1 MIGARNPLAFAAL
14 ALLSA
19 CTVGPDYVRPAAP
32 VSVAYKE
39 LDGWKRA
46 EPQMADSGASWW
58 SIYKDPVLDGLLGQV
73 DVNNQNL
80 KAAEAAFRQAQ
91 ALLRETRAGY
101 FPTVDLDASGQ
112 RSKVGAT
119 GSSTFSSSSRIRNQY
134 DISTSASWEL
144 DVWGRIRRAV
154 ESDTAT
160 AQASAADLATARL
173 SAQGQ
178 LATAYFQLRIDDE
191 IRRLLETETV
201 AFQRSLEITQNRYRV
216 GVATRADI
224 AQAQAQ
230 LETTR
235 AQAVGI
241 GVQRAQLE
249 HAIAVLMGRSPSDF
263 SLPPVE
269 KATFPGVPIVPA
281 GVPSE
286 LLERRS
292 DIASAER
299 LMAAANAEI
308 GVAQA
313 AYFPAITLS
322 ASYGFAS
329 AAIDTLFRAASSAW
343 SLGAQGTA
351 TLFDGGLRGAQVDAA
366 RAAYDGRVA
375 AYRQT
380 VLTAFQQV
388 EDNLS
393 TLRILEQ
400 QADLQQGAVAAALE
414 AERLTLNQYQAGTV
428 AYTSVVT
435 AQATSLAAQQNALT
449 ILQSRLA
456 ASVALVQALGGGWDT
471 HQLPSADAVA
481 TRASGEP

>member
-1 MIGARNPLAFAAL
+1 MIAARTISALGAL

-19 CTVGPDYVRPAAP
+19 CTVGPDYVRPDAP

-39 LDGWKRA
+39 LEGWKRA
-46 EPQMADSGASWW
+46 EPQMAASGAPWW
-58 SIYKDPVLDGLLGQV
+58 RIYNDPVLDGLMRQV
-73 DVNNQNL
+73 DVSNQNL
-80 KAAEAAFRQAQ
+80 KAAEAAFRQAE

-101 FPTVDLDASGQ
+101 FPTVNLDASGQ

-119 GSSTFSSSSRIRNQY
+119 GSSTFSSSSRIRNTY

-154 ESDTAT
+154 ESDAAT

-191 IRRLLETETV
+191 IKRLLEAEVT

-249 HAIAVLMGRSPSDF
+249 HAIAVLMGRPPSDF
-263 SLPPVE
+263 SLSPVE
-269 KATFPGVPIVPA
+269 KATFPAVPDVPI

-292 DIASAER
+292 DIAASER

-343 SLGAQGTA
+343 SLGAQA
-351 TLFDGGLRGAQVDAA
+351 TQPLFDGGLRGATVDAA
-366 RAAYDGRVA
+366 RAAYDQRVA

-393 TLRILEQ
+393 TLHILEQ
-400 QADLQQGAVAAALE
+400 QANLQQGAVSAALE

-471 HQLPSADAVA
+471 RQLPTMDALA
-481 TRASGEP
+481 IRAPGS